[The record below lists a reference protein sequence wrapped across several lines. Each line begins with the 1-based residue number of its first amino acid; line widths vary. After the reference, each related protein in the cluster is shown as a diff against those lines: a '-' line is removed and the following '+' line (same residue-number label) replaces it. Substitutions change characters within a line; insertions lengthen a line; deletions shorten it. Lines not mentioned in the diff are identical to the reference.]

1 VPLTEKREE
10 RTADSFLSPQQHWN
24 NWTSALE
31 RLWSKRRI
39 VACWIGVGILASI
52 PLCLFI
58 PKYESTV
65 QIMPPDSAGSGLAA
79 LALPTLSKMPGLAG
93 LASELLGSRNSTALF
108 MKVLESRTVQ
118 DDLITRFDLRSHYK
132 KKYWSDTRDK
142 LQSRTTVSED
152 KKSGVLTLE
161 VKDRDPQFAQ
171 ALAAAYA
178 DELDKVVTKVSTSAA
193 GRERRFIEQRL
204 AEERQVLDDAERQF
218 SRFASKTMTLDIP
231 QQTRVTVEAAAKL
244 QGELIAARTE
254 LEGLQ
259 QIYAP
264 ENSRIKVA
272 QARVGELERALGR
285 INAGPVETGGAQ
297 DPTNPYP
304 SVKNLPVLGVQWVD
318 LYRNTKL
325 HETVFELLT
334 QQYELAKIQEA
345 REIPTVKVL
354 DSASLPEKRHPRPW
368 VVILFGVMG
377 GCILGCLHVWCR
389 DSWEG
394 WNSQDPRRRFLE
406 RTYGGIVGKLRL
418 KRKSEFSAGNGIPG
432 QQDEADV
439 EREYSNRRA

>member
-1 VPLTEKREE
+1 MPLTEKRED
-10 RTADSFLSPQQHWN
+10 RATDSFVTPQQHWN
-24 NWTSALE
+24 DWASALE
-31 RLWSKRRI
+31 RLWTKRKVI
-39 VACWIGVGILASI
+39 VIWIGIGLCASI
-52 PLCLFI
+52 PLSLFV
-58 PKYESTV
+58 PKYASSV

-93 LASELLGSRNSTALF
+93 LASELLGTRNSTALF
-108 MKVLESRTVQ
+108 MKVMESRTVQ
-118 DDLITRFDLRSHYK
+118 DDLINRFDLRKHYR

-142 LQSRTTVSED
+142 LSSRTTVSED
-152 KKSGVLTLE
+152 KKSGVLSLE
-161 VKDRDPQFAQ
+161 VRDRDPQFAQ

-178 DELDKVVTKVSTSAA
+178 VELDKVVTNVSTSAA

-218 SRFASKTMTLDIP
+218 SRFASKTMTLDVP
-231 QQTRVTVEAAAKL
+231 QQTKVTVEAAARL
-244 QGELIAARTE
+244 QGELIAARSE

-264 ENSRIKVA
+264 DNSRVRVA
-272 QARVGELERALGR
+272 QARIGELQRALSK
-285 INAGPVETGGAQ
+285 INSGPVETGDTQ

-318 LYRNTKL
+318 LYRNTKI

-354 DSASLPEKRHPRPW
+354 DSASLPEKRYPRPW
-368 VVILFGVMG
+368 LVILLGLVSGAIFGS
-377 GCILGCLHVWCR
+377 LYVWIN
-389 DSWEG
+389 DSWNG
-394 WNSQDPRRRFLE
+394 WNAQDPRRMFLE
-406 RTYGGIVGKLRL
+406 RTYDGIVGKLRS
-418 KRKSEFSAGNGIPG
+418 RRNEEVAAENGVPG